1 MELQK
6 LHYAVADG
14 VATITMDYGKN
25 LNAIDDQMA
34 DELIFLLG
42 EAEKDDAVK
51 VILLNSAAKAFS
63 AGGDIGFF
71 YQLVKAGGEINMD
84 SLIGKVGK
92 ITNGMKSSKKMI
104 VAAVNGAAAGA
115 GFPLALS
122 ADFIVA
128 DEKAMFILAFVNLGL
143 VPDTGAAYLLC
154 KSIGEKRTM
163 KYAATGKPIKADEAL
178 ALGLVEKVVPP
189 EELAAESLKLAKKF
203 VAGPL
208 VSYTNIKKQIYAA
221 SFSDYER
228 FLDDVENPT
237 QHECSNTE
245 DFKEGC
251 AAFMEK
257 RKAAFQGK

>member
-34 DELIFLLG
+34 DELLFLLA

-154 KSIGEKRTM
+154 KSIGEKARRS
-163 KYAATGKPIKADEAL
+163 ARSAP
-178 ALGLVEKVVPP
+178 
-189 EELAAESLKLAKKF
+189 
-203 VAGPL
+203 
-208 VSYTNIKKQIYAA
+208 
-221 SFSDYER
+221 
-228 FLDDVENPT
+228 
-237 QHECSNTE
+237 
-245 DFKEGC
+245 
-251 AAFMEK
+251 
-257 RKAAFQGK
+257 

>member
-14 VATITMDYGKN
+14 IATITMDYGKN

-34 DELIFLLG
+34 DELIYLIG
-42 EAEKDDAVK
+42 EAEKDPAVK
-51 VILLNSAAKAFS
+51 VVILNSAAKAFS
-63 AGGDIGFF
+63 AGGDIGYF

-92 ITNGMKSSKKMI
+92 ITNGMKSSAKMY

-122 ADFIVA
+122 ADFIIA
-128 DEKAMFILAFVNLGL
+128 DEKASFILAFVNLGL

-178 ALGLVEKVVPP
+178 AMGLVEKVVAP
-189 EELAAESLKLAKKF
+189 EELAAETEKFAKKLA
-203 VAGPL
+203 AGPL
-208 VSYTNIKKQIYAA
+208 VSYKNIKKQIYAA

-228 FLDDVENPT
+228 FLDGTENPT

>member
-6 LHYAVADG
+6 LIYGVADG
-14 VATITMDYGKN
+14 IATITMNYGKN

-34 DELIFLLG
+34 DELICVLDA
-42 EAEKDDAVK
+42 AEQDPAVK
-51 VILLNSAAKAFS
+51 VIVLNSAAKAFS
-63 AGGDIGFF
+63 AGGDIGYF

-84 SLIGKVGK
+84 DLIGKVGK
-92 ITNGMKSSKKMI
+92 ITNAMKSSSKMI
-104 VAAVNGAAAGA
+104 IAAVNGAAAGA

-122 ADFIVA
+122 ADFIIA
-128 DEKAMFILAFVNLGL
+128 DEKASFILAFVNLGL
-143 VPDTGAAYLLC
+143 VPDTGATYLLC

-178 ALGLVEKVVPP
+178 ALGLVEKVVAP
-189 EELAAESLKLAKKF
+189 EELAAEVDKFAKRLA
-203 VAGPL
+203 AGPL
-208 VSYTNIKKQIYAA
+208 KSYTNIKKQVYAA
-221 SFSDYER
+221 TFTEYER
-228 FLDDVENPT
+228 FLNEAENPT

-257 RKAAFQGK
+257 RKAVFQGK

>member
-6 LHYAVADG
+6 LHYKVAEG
-14 VATITMDYGKN
+14 IATITMDYGKN
-25 LNAIDDQMA
+25 LNAIDDQME
-34 DELIFLLG
+34 DELIFTLG
-42 EAEKDDAVK
+42 EAEKDPEVK

-63 AGGDIGFF
+63 AGGDIGYF
-71 YQLVKAGGEINMD
+71 YKLVKAGGEINMD
-84 SLIGKVGK
+84 SLIGKVGVV
-92 ITNGMKSSKKMI
+92 TNAMKSSSKII

-122 ADFIVA
+122 ADFIIA
-128 DEKAMFILAFVNLGL
+128 DEKASFILAFVNLGL

-154 KSIGEKRTM
+154 KEIGEKRTM

-178 ALGLVEKVVPP
+178 ALGLVEKVVAP
-189 EELAAESLKLAKKF
+189 EELAAESEKFAKRF
-203 VAGPL
+203 VTGPL
-208 VSYTNIKKQIYAA
+208 VSYKNIKKQIYAS
-221 SFSDYER
+221 SFTDYER
-228 FLDDVENPT
+228 YLNEVENPT

>member
-6 LHYAVADG
+6 LIYGVADG
-14 VATITMDYGKN
+14 IATITMNYGKN
-25 LNAIDDQMA
+25 LNAIDDLMA
-34 DELIFLLG
+34 DELLFCLA
-42 EAEKDDAVK
+42 EAEKDPEVK
-51 VILLNSAAKAFS
+51 VILLNSAGKAFS
-63 AGGDIGFF
+63 AGGDIGYF

-92 ITNGMKSSKKMI
+92 ITNAMKSSGKMI

-122 ADFIVA
+122 ADFIIA
-128 DEKAMFILAFVNLGL
+128 DEKASFILAFVNLGL
-143 VPDTGAAYLLC
+143 VPDTGAAYLLA
-154 KSIGEKRTM
+154 KEIGEKRTM

-189 EELAAESLKLAKKF
+189 EELAEESVKFAKRLT
-203 VAGPL
+203 AGPL
-208 VSYTNIKKQIYAA
+208 VAYKNIKKQVYAA
-221 SFSDYER
+221 AFSDYER
-228 FLDDVENPT
+228 FLDEVENPT

-251 AAFMEK
+251 SAFMEK

>member
-6 LHYAVADG
+6 LHYAVVDG
-14 VATITMDYGKN
+14 IATITMDCGKN

-34 DELIFLLG
+34 DELIYVLA
-42 EAEKDDAVK
+42 EAEKDPAVK
-51 VILLNSAAKAFS
+51 VIILNSAAKAFS
-63 AGGDIGFF
+63 AGGDIGYF
-71 YQLVKAGGEINMD
+71 YQLVKAGGEIDMD

-92 ITNGMKSSKKMI
+92 ITKGMKSSSKMI

-122 ADFIVA
+122 ADFIIA
-128 DEKAMFILAFVNLGL
+128 DDKAMFILAFVNLGL

-154 KSIGEKRTM
+154 KAIGEKRTM
-163 KYAATGKPIKADEAL
+163 KYAATGKPIKAGEAV
-178 ALGLVEKVVPP
+178 ALGLVEKVVAP
-189 EELAAESLKLAKKF
+189 EELAAETEEFARKLA
-203 VAGPL
+203 AGPL
-208 VSYTNIKKQIYAA
+208 VSYKNIKRQIYAA
-221 SFSDYER
+221 AFSDYER

-257 RKAAFQGK
+257 RKAEFQGK